1 MVLDGNE
8 GIQIT
13 EENTPQIKDSLRMP
27 IQVLYG
33 GSSVNIV
40 VPNFDFARQLVGGA
54 NPPMK
59 QWVDELS
66 RINGIN
72 KLGSDSV
79 NFQIVDFTK
88 FGDPNILWRTAM
100 SQIPEI
106 EKVNISQK
114 GKGFNDFYPGKVM
127 VIIGPQN
134 IPDNVQLDGFGRVS
148 KLAPTIFIQRKNVE
162 FARMNPIVKN
172 AIAANTSTYHAVS
185 NSS

>member
-1 MVLDGNE
+1 
-8 GIQIT
+8 
-13 EENTPQIKDSLRMP
+13 
-27 IQVLYG
+27 
-33 GSSVNIV
+33 
-40 VPNFDFARQLVGGA
+40 
-54 NPPMK
+54 MK

-162 FARMNPIVKN
+162 FARMNPIVKMQLPQIPQHIMLYQIPLDKSYILN
-172 AIAANTSTYHAVS
+172 VQLNCMNIITTTLLRNNLADTLKEVS
-185 NSS
+185 GKKDYLLVAKKAK

>member
-1 MVLDGNE
+1 
-8 GIQIT
+8 
-13 EENTPQIKDSLRMP
+13 
-27 IQVLYG
+27 
-33 GSSVNIV
+33 
-40 VPNFDFARQLVGGA
+40 
-54 NPPMK
+54 MK

-127 VIIGPQN
+127 VIIGHKTSLIMFNLMVSVGSQN
-134 IPDNVQLDGFGRVS
+134 
-148 KLAPTIFIQRKNVE
+148 
-162 FARMNPIVKN
+162 
-172 AIAANTSTYHAVS
+172 
-185 NSS
+185 